1 MTPNLFCEFSSIERF
16 VDMSPSGSVV
26 LHEMPTAGIGQL
38 AAYCTSA
45 SAVGNL
51 VSAVI
56 KLVTELGLRSAPN
69 IRLWV
74 ATVTIISI
82 SDPLSSRQTGLKV
95 PSSHESSSHLV
106 DLGSFAAHA
115 MHDIPVSALRNLG
128 HNSSDQLLGLH
139 APTRFSEKMQI
150 RHTIPG
156 HLSRCTALT
165 FRLCQQL
172 KALVYC
178 KKL

>member
-1 MTPNLFCEFSSIERF
+1 MTPSLFCEFSSIERY
-16 VDMSPSGSVV
+16 VNMSPSGSVV

-74 ATVTIISI
+74 AIISI
-82 SDPLSSRQTGLKV
+82 SDPLSSRQTGLML
-95 PSSHESSSHLV
+95 PSSHESSSHFV

-128 HNSSDQLLGLH
+128 HNGSDLLLGLR